1 MKPNIR
7 VEEYQVAADSV
18 SIGGIRWLAK
28 WGVNIEFSDRDT
40 AYAWK
45 DRIEKLL
52 TGKLALRESIA
63 CPECGMANP
72 VMECDCGHR
81 WEAES

>member
-7 VEEYQVAADSV
+7 VEQYQVAADSV
-18 SIGGIRWLAK
+18 SIGGIQWLTK

-40 AYAWK
+40 AQAWK

-52 TGKLALRESIA
+52 TGQLVLQEPVN
-63 CPECGMANP
+63 CPECSLTNP

-81 WEAES
+81 WE